1 MEYQEAVTI
10 LKNLLGKY
18 PLDTEEKDAV
28 SIAIGLVVLA
38 AQAKSRIKAQRAKRD
53 KSTEWK

>member
-10 LKNLLGKY
+10 LKNLSEKY
-18 PLDTEEKDAV
+18 PFDTEEKDAV

-38 AQAKSRIKAQRAKRD
+38 AQSKSRIKAQKAKRD
-53 KSTEWK
+53 KSMEWE